1 MCNLLS
7 FYSVA
12 TCRALE
18 VGVYYSKT
26 NRSGINP
33 DQVIV
38 VFALVWSSS
47 IRYQAWDQVCTQ
59 LEMEF
64 CTYSFIVCLQ
74 SSNPQ
79 TTPFLFSMCFLR
91 DLPQQKNLRGDMLG
105 ELPNFLC
112 SQVPMEIFLFHKI
125 GKKWGNQKRVVYTR
139 AGSCTCAF
147 SWGLGTPLHLAPTLG
162 CPSLRRMHL

>member
-1 MCNLLS
+1 
-7 FYSVA
+7 
-12 TCRALE
+12 
-18 VGVYYSKT
+18 
-26 NRSGINP
+26 
-33 DQVIV
+33 
-38 VFALVWSSS
+38 
-47 IRYQAWDQVCTQ
+47 
-59 LEMEF
+59 
-64 CTYSFIVCLQ
+64 
-74 SSNPQ
+74 
-79 TTPFLFSMCFLR
+79 LR